1 MRELLRFQ
9 PLYQERV
16 WGGRALEAALGRTLP
31 SGARIGESWEVVDR
45 PEAQSIV
52 ESGALI
58 GQSLRTVLAKHAA
71 DVMGPGWSAG
81 KPFPILVK
89 WLDCRERLSLQVH
102 PPAAVAGELKGEPK
116 TENWYIA
123 HTVPG
128 AELIVGLKRGVTR
141 EAFERA
147 IRADTLEGCVHHFNV
162 AAGDSILVHSG
173 QVHAIDAGNLILEIQ
188 QNSDTTYRVYDWGR
202 VGLDGLPRQ
211 LHIQQSLRSIDW
223 TDFEPA
229 PLRAAPTSGV
239 IADCPEFT
247 IRRVVLGAGER
258 VHVRSGEQARLLSVV
273 SGMVRVSDEG
283 NGGTRSPFRQKLAR
297 GENALLP
304 YAGTFTFTA
313 EATTILLITENFS
326 ATS

>member
-16 WGGRALEAALGRTLP
+16 WGGRALESALGRTLP
-31 SGARIGESWEVVDR
+31 AGDPIGESWEIVDR
-45 PEAQSIV
+45 AEAQSIV
-52 ESGALI
+52 EGGALK
-58 GQSLRTVLAKHAA
+58 GQSLRSVLAQHGAE
-71 DVMGPGWSAG
+71 VMGPAWPAG

-123 HTVPG
+123 HTAPG

-141 EAFERA
+141 DQFERA
-147 IRADTLEGCVHHFNV
+147 IVDGTVEACVHHFNV

-202 VGLDGLPRQ
+202 MGLDGLPRQ
-211 LHIQQSLRSIDW
+211 LHVQQSLRSIDW

-239 IADCPEFT
+239 IADCAEFQ

-258 VHVRSGEQARLLSVV
+258 THLRAGEQPRLVSVV
-273 SGMVRVSDEG
+273 SGGVRATADM
-283 NGGTRSPFRQKLAR
+283 NGTRSPFGQKLTR
-297 GENALLP
+297 GDNVLVP
-304 YAGTFTFTA
+304 YSGAFTFSA
-313 EATTILLITENFS
+313 ETTTILLITENFVG
-326 ATS
+326 